1 MHACIINGL
10 NRLEP
15 LLVRQ
20 ILLSACNYHR
30 RIDQYVHNILDHLRL
45 PDPFTW
51 GCTVRYFSQQ
61 GQLKEAFNLCAQM
74 QRQGLCQAHSMYPL
88 LNGVCQ
94 DHLQDGW
101 NMDPRS
107 KL

>member
-10 NRLEP
+10 NNLEP

-51 GCTVRYFSQQ
+51 GCTLALLDISRS
-61 GQLKEAFNLCAQM
+61 EANS
-74 QRQGLCQAHSMYPL
+74 RKPL
-88 LNGVCQ
+88 ISVLRCRDKGCVK
-94 DHLQDGW
+94 
-101 NMDPRS
+101 RI
-107 KL
+107 